1 MAKIKDKNKE
11 LIHNKLLCYKKLR
24 GEWKETID
32 KALVQFEG
40 DAKETLFK
48 WYFIEHREIIPICM
62 NLYISQRT
70 FFSWRDEIITAVMIQ
85 AAYDKLIKP

>member
-24 GEWKETID
+24 GEWKNTID
-32 KALVQFEG
+32 TALEKYEG
-40 DAKETLFK
+40 TEKETFFK
-48 WYFIEHREIIPICM
+48 LYFIDHREIIPICM
-62 NLYISQRT
+62 DLYISQRT
-70 FFSWRDEIITAVMIQ
+70 FFSWRDEIINAVMIQ

>member
-24 GEWKETID
+24 GEWKGTID
-32 KALVQFEG
+32 RALEKYKG
-40 DAKETLFK
+40 TEKETFFK
-48 WYFIEHREIIPICM
+48 LYFIDHKEIIPICM
-62 NLYISQRT
+62 DLYISQRT
-70 FFSWRDEIITAVMIQ
+70 FFSWRDEIINAVMIQ